1 MTQPPP
7 YDPVAERRVLGV
19 ALDSAWN
26 GPPPA
31 ITADDLYV
39 PLHRQLWQA
48 IDGLAKPIRP
58 ADIPTDLRPLAR
70 AAVKEWLPGDHDTG
84 AAATVRRHAAARRAL
99 QAAEDIATA
108 ARHVDVDEAAR
119 IAHQLAEDLEEN
131 AAA

>member
-58 ADIPTDLRPLAR
+58 ADLPEPLRPLAR
-70 AAVKEWLPGDHDTG
+70 RAVKEWLPGDHDTG
-84 AAATVRRHAAARRAL
+84 AAAAVRRHAAARRAL
-99 QAAEDIATA
+99 AAAHDLAEA
-108 ARHVDVDEAAR
+108 ASRVDVDQAAR
-119 IAHQLAEDLEEN
+119 IAHQLAEDLD
-131 AAA
+131 AA